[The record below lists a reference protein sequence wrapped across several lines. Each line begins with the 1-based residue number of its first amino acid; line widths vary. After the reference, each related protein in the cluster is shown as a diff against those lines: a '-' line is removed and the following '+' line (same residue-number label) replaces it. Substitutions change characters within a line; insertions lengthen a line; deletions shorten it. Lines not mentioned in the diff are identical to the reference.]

1 MMHFFYGQRKTNKNL
16 VGKLIYA
23 YWLKIINIT
32 MKRNVKLW
40 ISLKNKLNLVKAVI
54 SLTLYQLFK
63 RHQIN
68 IHQLQWYHNQNCL
81 PNLIWGIL
89 VIMILL
95 DRLEIKVGVEAA
107 LHSQLFKLLSRDLK
121 SNWAKKYPVFLFRLS
136 SIVISYQKDVMVD
149 GVQQLVSF

>member
-1 MMHFFYGQRKTNKNL
+1 
-16 VGKLIYA
+16 
-23 YWLKIINIT
+23 
-32 MKRNVKLW
+32 
-40 ISLKNKLNLVKAVI
+40 
-54 SLTLYQLFK
+54 
-63 RHQIN
+63 
-68 IHQLQWYHNQNCL
+68 
-81 PNLIWGIL
+81 
-89 VIMILL
+89 MILL